1 MRACKG
7 RLVAPLRQPQRVAG
21 MKTAFFQAE
30 GPEGRRRRREV
41 FLIFV
46 ILLVLAGLAVA
57 ESRLSRGQGDVPLG
71 QSVLFFA
78 TINLNIVLI
87 LLLIFLILRNL
98 VKLVLERHRRVLG
111 AKLRTKLVAAFVL
124 LSILPT
130 GLLFYVSWFFISRS
144 IEMWVEGQMER
155 ALEGSLSVARSYY
168 KGLAEDTLY
177 YAAQVAHE
185 IRREGLLDPS
195 RSAGLQEFL
204 RLKLLAFRMDRMA
217 LLDGTLREI
226 MVVSASDRPR
236 RYEPPEPER
245 VAEVLE
251 GKEASRIRTTASGE
265 VVEVMVPVRRE
276 EGSGPETIA
285 PTVLVAWRLVPESLV
300 GTMAQITDSLE
311 HRQKLTLYQRPLK
324 SVMFMALILV
334 TLLIV
339 FGASWFG
346 FYLAKEITVP
356 LQHLAGGIQEVA
368 AGNLDHRIE
377 PAGDDEF
384 GVLVDSYNRMIE
396 DLRKKNREV
405 QETQDRLRETN
416 VELEE
421 RRRYVETL
429 LRSVGAGVV
438 SLGRDLRIRTVNR
451 FCETLFGVTA
461 DTVLGKPYETLFQGD
476 AMRPIRDL
484 VEEVGRNRWKGME
497 RRFWVPVGE
506 EVRNLSI
513 RASSLSDEQGQWIG
527 VVLVIED
534 DTELFRAQ
542 RAAAWREVA
551 RRIAHE
557 IKNPLTPIQLS
568 AQRLQ
573 KKYASRFGE
582 DGRVFEECTN
592 TIIRQVEEMKNLVN
606 EFSSFA
612 RMPAAKPTLTDL
624 NAIVREVLTLF
635 EQAHRSVT
643 FRFDEDPGLP
653 RLLLDPDQIRR
664 VLVNLLDNAVDAT
677 GRMGRVEVASRYDS
691 FLHMGVLEVADDG
704 SGIPRELRGKLFE
717 PYTSGKKGGT
727 GLGLAIVKSIVSD
740 HNGYIRVRDN
750 QPRGTRFVLEFPVPS
765 A

>member
-1 MRACKG
+1 M
-7 RLVAPLRQPQRVAG
+7 PG
-21 MKTAFFQAE
+21 MKTAFFQAD
-30 GPEGRRRRREV
+30 GPEGARRRREV

-57 ESRLSRGQGDVPLG
+57 ESRLSRGQGDVPMG
-71 QSVLFFA
+71 QSVLFFS

-98 VKLVLERHRRVLG
+98 VKLVLERRRRILG
-111 AKLRTKLVAAFVL
+111 ANLRTKLVAAFVL

-168 KGLAEDTLY
+168 KGLADDTLY

-185 IRREGLLDPS
+185 IRREGLLDPG

-204 RLKLLAFRMDRMA
+204 RLKLLAFGMDRMS
-217 LLDGTLREI
+217 LLDGTSREI
-226 MVVSASDRPR
+226 VVVSASDRPR
-236 RYEPPEPER
+236 RYEPPEPSQ
-245 VAEVLE
+245 VAEALQ
-251 GKEASRIRTTASGE
+251 GKETSRIRTTGSGE
-265 VVEVMVPVRRE
+265 VVEGLVPVREQDR
-276 EGSGPETIA
+276 SDPGPS
-285 PTVLVAWRLVPESLV
+285 TVLAVWRSVPASLV

-346 FYLAKEITVP
+346 FYLAKEITIP

-377 PAGDDEF
+377 SAGDDEF
-384 GVLVDSYNRMIE
+384 GVLVDSFNRMTE

-405 QETQDRLRETN
+405 QETQNRLRETN

-421 RRRYVETL
+421 RRRYMETL

-451 FCETLFGVTA
+451 FCEALFGVRA
-461 DTVLGKPYETLFQGD
+461 EAVLGKPYESLFQGE
-476 AMRPIRDL
+476 AMRPIREL
-484 VEEVGRNRWKGME
+484 VEEVGRNRWKAME
-497 RRFWVPVGE
+497 RRFWVPVGD
-506 EVRNLSI
+506 EVRNLAI
-513 RASSLSDEQGQWIG
+513 RASSLTDEQGQWIG

-573 KKYASRFGE
+573 KRYASRFGE

-612 RMPAAKPTLTDL
+612 RMPAAKPAPTDL

-643 FRFDEDPGLP
+643 FHFDEDPALP

-677 GRMGRVEVASRYDS
+677 GRIGRVEISSRYDP

-704 SGIPRELRGKLFE
+704 SGIPREIRGKLFE
-717 PYTSGKKGGT
+717 PYMSSKKGGT

-750 QPRGTRFVLEFPVPS
+750 QPKGTRFVLEFPVPS